1 MSVLLDVQSLQAGY
15 DGGWIIDAVSFTVAA
30 GGVVS
35 LMGRNGMGKT
45 TLLRAIM
52 GQTPKRAGDIR
63 FSGAPV
69 DASQSDAV
77 AASGIAYVPENR
89 GIFPNLTVRENLLVA
104 ARQRPDVST
113 HWEIDRVLAL
123 FPRLAERL
131 NQWGDTLSG
140 GEQQMLTIGR
150 ALMTNPKLLLLDEA
164 TEGLAP
170 MIRDDIWRV
179 LWEIK
184 QAGVAVIVVDRN
196 LDQLMAL
203 ADWHLVLNKGQLVL
217 SGDTDVLKA
226 DPDFLHRQLG
236 V

>member
-1 MSVLLDVQSLQAGY
+1 MSALLDIQSLQAGY
-15 DGGWIIDAVSFTVAA
+15 DGGWIIDGVSFSVAA

-63 FSGAPV
+63 FSGITV
-69 DASQSDAV
+69 GLSQSNV
-77 AASGIAYVPENR
+77 AATSGIAYVPENR
-89 GIFPNLTVRENLLVA
+89 GIFPNLTVQENLLVA
-104 ARQRPDVST
+104 ARQGPDVST
-113 HWEIDRVLAL
+113 VWGFDRVMAL
-123 FPRLAERL
+123 FPRLGERL

-179 LWEIK
+179 LGEIK

-196 LDQLMAL
+196 LDRLIAL

-217 SGDTDVLKA
+217 SGNAEALKA